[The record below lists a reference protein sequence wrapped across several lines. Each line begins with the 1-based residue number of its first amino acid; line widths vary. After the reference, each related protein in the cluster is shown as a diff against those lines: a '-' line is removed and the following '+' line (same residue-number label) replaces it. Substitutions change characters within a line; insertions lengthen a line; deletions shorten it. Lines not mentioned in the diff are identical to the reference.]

1 MQCSS
6 KLLQHFVAIKTTAS
20 KSIFDTSQ
28 ITMHFIDDGTLESSN
43 YVALMKALKLVVHN
57 DSSVSLC
64 QGLPGICPAN
74 KRLLAYFIE
83 VLDTED
89 VSEVIYTISMHYV
102 CICAYIHI

>member
-1 MQCSS
+1 M
-6 KLLQHFVAIKTTAS
+6 AIKTTAS